1 MLSVRS
7 HQNVDTY
14 LLGSYYISVEWIT
27 IVLRL
32 AVSIVIGG
40 LVGLERELE
49 HKPAGLR
56 TIILVCLGST
66 IFMLIGLEL
75 GLASSELGRIVAGA
89 VTGIG
94 FLGAGAIIRARG
106 EVYGLTTAAT
116 IWLASG
122 LGLAIGAGYYVLAI
136 IACISVLIVL
146 RILGIV
152 ERIISK
158 K

>member
-1 MLSVRS
+1 M
-7 HQNVDTY
+7 
-14 LLGSYYISVEWIT
+14 EWTT
-27 IVLRL
+27 IVIRL
-32 AVSIVIGG
+32 AVSIAVGG
-40 LVGLERELE
+40 LIGLERELE

-66 IFMLIGLEL
+66 IFMLIGIEL
-75 GLASSELGRIVAGA
+75 GLLGNDIGRIVAGV
-89 VTGIG
+89 VTGVG

-116 IWLASG
+116 IWLVSG
-122 LGLAIGAGYYVLAI
+122 LGLAIGAGYYILAI
-136 IACISVLIVL
+136 IASVSVLVVL

-152 ERIISK
+152 EKALSK

>member
-1 MLSVRS
+1 M
-7 HQNVDTY
+7 
-14 LLGSYYISVEWIT
+14 EWTT
-27 IVLRL
+27 IVIRL
-32 AVSIVIGG
+32 AFSILIGG
-40 LVGLERELE
+40 LIGLERELE

-66 IFMLIGLEL
+66 IFMLIGFEL

-136 IACISVLIVL
+136 IACVSVLVVL

-152 ERIISK
+152 EKVISK

>member
-1 MLSVRS
+1 
-7 HQNVDTY
+7 VDWKT
-14 LLGSYYISVEWIT
+14 LVI
-27 IVLRL
+27 RL
-32 AVSIVIGG
+32 AASIAVGG
-40 LVGLERELE
+40 LIGLERELE

-66 IFMLIGLEL
+66 IFMLIGFEL
-75 GLASSELGRIVAGA
+75 GLVSSELGRIVAGV
-89 VTGIG
+89 VTGVG

-122 LGLAIGAGYYVLAI
+122 LGLAIGAGYYILAI
-136 IACISVLIVL
+136 IASVFVLLVL
-146 RILGIV
+146 RILGII
-152 ERIISK
+152 ERALSK

>member
-1 MLSVRS
+1 M
-7 HQNVDTY
+7 
-14 LLGSYYISVEWIT
+14 EWTT
-27 IVLRL
+27 IMLRL
-32 AVSIVIGG
+32 ATSIVIGG

-66 IFMLIGLEL
+66 IFMLIGFEL
-75 GLASSELGRIVAGA
+75 GLASFELGRIVAGV

-122 LGLAIGAGYYVLAI
+122 LGLAVGAGYYILAI
-136 IACISVLIVL
+136 IACVSVLIVL

-152 ERIISK
+152 ERLISK

>member
-1 MLSVRS
+1 MEF
-7 HQNVDTY
+7 Q
-14 LLGSYYISVEWIT
+14 T
-27 IVLRL
+27 IIIRL
-32 AVSIVIGG
+32 VVSIVIGG

-56 TIILVCLGST
+56 TIMLVCLGST
-66 IFMLIGLEL
+66 IFMLIGFEL
-75 GLASSELGRIVAGA
+75 SEFGSDLGRIVAGV
-89 VTGIG
+89 VTGVG

-122 LGLAIGAGYYVLAI
+122 LGLAIGAGQYILVAI
-136 IACISVLIVL
+136 ATILVLIVL

-152 ERIISK
+152 EKALTK

>member
-1 MLSVRS
+1 M
-7 HQNVDTY
+7 
-14 LLGSYYISVEWIT
+14 EWTT

-66 IFMLIGLEL
+66 IFILIGLEL
-75 GLASSELGRIVAGA
+75 GLATHELGRIVAGV

-136 IACISVLIVL
+136 IACVSVLIVL

-152 ERIISK
+152 ENIVSK

>member
-1 MLSVRS
+1 M
-7 HQNVDTY
+7 
-14 LLGSYYISVEWIT
+14 EWIT
-27 IVLRL
+27 IVTRIAISI
-32 AVSIVIGG
+32 AVGG
-40 LVGLERELE
+40 LIGIERELE

-66 IFMLIGLEL
+66 IFMLLGIEL
-75 GLASSELGRIVAGA
+75 GLLGNEIGRIVAGA
-89 VTGIG
+89 ITGIG

-116 IWLASG
+116 IWLVSG
-122 LGLAIGAGYYVLAI
+122 LGLAIGAGYYILAI
-136 IACISVLIVL
+136 IASVSVLIVL

-152 ERIISK
+152 EKALSK

>member
-1 MLSVRS
+1 M
-7 HQNVDTY
+7 
-14 LLGSYYISVEWIT
+14 EWTT
-27 IVLRL
+27 IVIRL

-40 LVGLERELE
+40 LIGLERELE

-66 IFMLIGLEL
+66 IFMLVGFEL
-75 GLASSELGRIVAGA
+75 GLLGTEMGRIVAGV
-89 VTGIG
+89 VTGVG

-122 LGLAIGAGYYVLAI
+122 LGLAIGAGYYILAI
-136 IACISVLIVL
+136 TSSVFVLVVL

-152 ERIISK
+152 EKALSRK
-158 K
+158 

>member
-1 MLSVRS
+1 M
-7 HQNVDTY
+7 
-14 LLGSYYISVEWIT
+14 EWTT
-27 IVLRL
+27 IVIRL
-32 AVSIVIGG
+32 AVSIVVGG
-40 LVGLERELE
+40 LIGLERELE

-66 IFMLIGLEL
+66 IFMLVGFEL
-75 GLASSELGRIVAGA
+75 GLLGTEMGRIVAGV
-89 VTGIG
+89 VTGVG

-122 LGLAIGAGYYVLAI
+122 LGLAIGAGYYILAI
-136 IACISVLIVL
+136 TASVFVLVVL

-152 ERIISK
+152 EKALSRK
-158 K
+158 

>member
-1 MLSVRS
+1 M
-7 HQNVDTY
+7 
-14 LLGSYYISVEWIT
+14 EWIT
-27 IVLRL
+27 IVTRIAISI
-32 AVSIVIGG
+32 AVGG
-40 LVGLERELE
+40 LIGIERELE

-66 IFMLIGLEL
+66 IFMLLGIEL
-75 GLASSELGRIVAGA
+75 GLLGNEIGRIVAGA
-89 VTGIG
+89 ITGIG

-116 IWLASG
+116 IWLVSG
-122 LGLAIGAGYYVLAI
+122 LGAGYYILAI
-136 IACISVLIVL
+136 IASVSVLIVL

-152 ERIISK
+152 EKALSK

>member
-1 MLSVRS
+1 M
-7 HQNVDTY
+7 
-14 LLGSYYISVEWIT
+14 EWTT
-27 IVLRL
+27 IVIRL
-32 AVSIVIGG
+32 AVSILIGG
-40 LVGLERELE
+40 LIGLERELE

-66 IFMLIGLEL
+66 IFMLIGFEL
-75 GLASSELGRIVAGA
+75 GLVSSELGRIVAGV

-122 LGLAIGAGYYVLAI
+122 LGLAVGAGYYILAT
-136 IACISVLIVL
+136 IACVSVLVVL

-152 ERIISK
+152 EKLLVRSK
-158 K
+158 PES

>member
-1 MLSVRS
+1 MAW
-7 HQNVDTY
+7 T
-14 LLGSYYISVEWIT
+14 T
-27 IVLRL
+27 ILIRL
-32 AVSIVIGG
+32 AISIAIGG

-66 IFMLIGLEL
+66 IFVLIGLEL
-75 GLASSELGRIVAGA
+75 GLATSELGRIVAGV

-122 LGLAIGAGYYVLAI
+122 LGIAIGAGYYLLAI
-136 IACISVLIVL
+136 IACFSVLIVL

-152 ERIISK
+152 ERIMSK

>member
-1 MLSVRS
+1 M
-7 HQNVDTY
+7 
-14 LLGSYYISVEWIT
+14 
-27 IVLRL
+27 IVIRL
-32 AVSIVIGG
+32 AVSIFIGG
-40 LVGLERELE
+40 LIGLERELE

-56 TIILVCLGST
+56 TLILVCLGST
-66 IFMLIGLEL
+66 IFMLIGFEL
-75 GLASSELGRIVAGA
+75 GLPGIEMGRIIAGV

-106 EVYGLTTAAT
+106 EVHGLTTAAT

-122 LGLAIGAGYYVLAI
+122 LGLAIGAGYYFLAI
-136 IACISVLIVL
+136 ISSVFVLVVL

-152 ERIISK
+152 EKALNK

>member
-1 MLSVRS
+1 MAW
-7 HQNVDTY
+7 T
-14 LLGSYYISVEWIT
+14 T
-27 IVLRL
+27 ILARL
-32 AVSIVIGG
+32 AISIAIGG

-66 IFMLIGLEL
+66 IFVLIGLEL
-75 GLASSELGRIVAGA
+75 GLAASELGRIVAGV

-122 LGLAIGAGYYVLAI
+122 LGLAIGAGYHLLAV
-136 IACISVLIVL
+136 IACLSVLIVL

-152 ERIISK
+152 ERIMSRK
-158 K
+158 

>member
-1 MLSVRS
+1 MDWKTLV
-7 HQNVDTY
+7 
-14 LLGSYYISVEWIT
+14 I
-27 IVLRL
+27 RL
-32 AVSIVIGG
+32 AASIAVGG
-40 LVGLERELE
+40 LIGLERELE

-66 IFMLIGLEL
+66 IFMLIGFEL
-75 GLASSELGRIVAGA
+75 GLVSSELGRIVAGV
-89 VTGIG
+89 VTGVG

-122 LGLAIGAGYYVLAI
+122 LGLAIGAGYYILAI
-136 IACISVLIVL
+136 IASVFVLLVL
-146 RILGIV
+146 RILGII
-152 ERIISK
+152 ERALSK

>member
-1 MLSVRS
+1 M
-7 HQNVDTY
+7 
-14 LLGSYYISVEWIT
+14 EIT
-27 IVLRL
+27 TIITRL
-32 AVSIVIGG
+32 AISIIIGGVIGI
-40 LVGLERELE
+40 ERELE

-75 GLASSELGRIVAGA
+75 GTETGRIAAGV
-89 VTGIG
+89 VTGVG

-122 LGLAIGAGYYVLAI
+122 LGLAIGAGYHLLAI
-136 IACISVLIVL
+136 IASVFVLVVL

-152 ERIISK
+152 ERHLSRK
-158 K
+158 

>member
-1 MLSVRS
+1 M
-7 HQNVDTY
+7 
-14 LLGSYYISVEWIT
+14 EWTT
-27 IVLRL
+27 IVIRL
-32 AVSIVIGG
+32 AVSIAIGG
-40 LVGLERELE
+40 LIGLERELE

-75 GLASSELGRIVAGA
+75 GLVSSEMGRIVAGV

-116 IWLASG
+116 IWLSSG
-122 LGLAIGAGYYVLAI
+122 LGLAIGIGYYILAV
-136 IACISVLIVL
+136 IASVFILVVL

-152 ERIISK
+152 ERALSK

>member
-1 MLSVRS
+1 M
-7 HQNVDTY
+7 
-14 LLGSYYISVEWIT
+14 EWKI
-27 IVLRL
+27 IVIRI
-32 AVSIVIGG
+32 AVSIIVGG
-40 LVGLERELE
+40 LIGLERELE

-66 IFMLIGLEL
+66 IFMLVGMEL
-75 GLASSELGRIVAGA
+75 GLFGAEIGRIVAGV
-89 VTGIG
+89 VTGVG

-122 LGLAIGAGYYVLAI
+122 LGLAIGAGSFVLAI
-136 IACISVLIVL
+136 IASIATLIVL
-146 RILGIV
+146 RILGYV
-152 ERIISK
+152 EKVLSK

>member
-1 MLSVRS
+1 MDL
-7 HQNVDTY
+7 
-14 LLGSYYISVEWIT
+14 IT
-27 IVLRL
+27 IIIRV
-32 AVSIVIGG
+32 AVSIGIGG
-40 LVGLERELE
+40 LIGLERELE

-66 IFMLIGLEL
+66 IFMLIGYEL
-75 GLASSELGRIVAGA
+75 GFVGSELSRIVAGV

-122 LGLAIGAGYYVLAI
+122 LGMAIGAGHYMLAI
-136 IACISVLIVL
+136 VACISVLVVL
-146 RILGIV
+146 RLLGIV
-152 ERIISK
+152 EKAINRQ
-158 K
+158 

>member
-1 MLSVRS
+1 M
-7 HQNVDTY
+7 D
-14 LLGSYYISVEWIT
+14 IT
-27 IVLRL
+27 TITTRL
-32 AVSIVIGG
+32 AISIAIGG
-40 LVGLERELE
+40 LIGIERELE

-75 GLASSELGRIVAGA
+75 GLAASELGRIVAGV

-122 LGLAIGAGYYVLAI
+122 LGLAIGAGYYILAT
-136 IACISVLIVL
+136 IACIFVLVVL
-146 RILGIV
+146 RLLGVV
-152 ERIISK
+152 EKALSK

>member
-1 MLSVRS
+1 M
-7 HQNVDTY
+7 DM
-14 LLGSYYISVEWIT
+14 IT
-27 IVLRL
+27 IIIRV
-32 AVSIVIGG
+32 AVSIGIGG
-40 LVGLERELE
+40 LIGLERELE

-66 IFMLIGLEL
+66 IFMLIGYEL
-75 GLASSELGRIVAGA
+75 GFMGSELSRIVAGV

-122 LGLAIGAGYYVLAI
+122 LGLAIGAGYYMLAI
-136 IACISVLIVL
+136 IACISVLVVL
-146 RILGIV
+146 RLLGIV
-152 ERIISK
+152 EKAINRQ
-158 K
+158 

>member
-1 MLSVRS
+1 M
-7 HQNVDTY
+7 
-14 LLGSYYISVEWIT
+14 GIT
-27 IVLRL
+27 TIITRL
-32 AVSIVIGG
+32 AISIVIGG
-40 LVGLERELE
+40 VIGIERELE

-75 GLASSELGRIVAGA
+75 GFAGSELGRIVAGV

-122 LGLAIGAGYYVLAI
+122 LGLAVGAGYYILAL
-136 IACISVLIVL
+136 IACVSVLVVL
-146 RILGIV
+146 RILGVV
-152 ERIISK
+152 EKTLSK

>member
-1 MLSVRS
+1 M
-7 HQNVDTY
+7 
-14 LLGSYYISVEWIT
+14 EWTT
-27 IVLRL
+27 IVIRL
-32 AVSIVIGG
+32 AVSIVVGG
-40 LVGLERELE
+40 LIGLERELE

-75 GLASSELGRIVAGA
+75 GLAGSETGRIVAGV
-89 VTGIG
+89 VTGVG

-122 LGLAIGAGYYVLAI
+122 LGLAVGAGYYILAI
-136 IACISVLIVL
+136 IACVSVLVVL

-152 ERIISK
+152 ERLLVRSK
-158 K
+158 SES

>member
-1 MLSVRS
+1 MDWKILVTRLVIS
-7 HQNVDTY
+7 T
-14 LLGSYYISVEWIT
+14 LLGG
-27 IVLRL
+27 L
-32 AVSIVIGG
+32 IGI
-40 LVGLERELE
+40 ERELE

-75 GLASSELGRIVAGA
+75 DLVGSELGRIVAGV

-122 LGLAIGAGYYVLAI
+122 LGLAIGAGYYVLAV
-136 IACISVLIVL
+136 IACVFVLVVL
-146 RILGIV
+146 RILGVV
-152 ERIISK
+152 EKALSK